1 MTDIMFS
8 QYKMSKYA
16 MNIYSVHLM
25 QVDDTSKQIVL
36 RKCYKKKY
44 KDTQDCRIECQVM

>member
-36 RKCYKKKY
+36 RNAIRRNTKTHKIV
-44 KDTQDCRIECQVM
+44 T